1 MATAK
6 KLPSGSWRC
15 QVYSHTEEISLPDGS
30 TKQKRIYKSFTCA
43 DPSKKGKRIFEQEA
57 ATWAADKENDVL
69 FVGNNVSV
77 ANMTL
82 RDACERY
89 IIDRTSILS
98 PGTVREYKRS
108 VKKDMQNIMLIN
120 LFDLTQGDI
129 QEELNRESQTHS
141 PKTIYNMHGFLS
153 AVLGTYRPD
162 FALHTTL
169 PQKVRPKIYVPT
181 DEEVKKILDYVQG
194 SVMEIPI
201 LLAAF
206 GPMRRSEIC
215 ALTSDHIKGNIV
227 HVERAMVMSDSHTWV
242 LKYAKT
248 YAGDRYIPIPDFVA
262 KKLKRIN
269 GRIVELNPD
278 QISKRF
284 RRILGKCDVPHFRFH
299 DLRHYCASF
308 QHALGIPDSY
318 IMQRGGWGDDNTLKN
333 VYRHTMTDREKEMN
347 AKTNIAFSELCNT
360 KCNTISANAVK

>member
-1 MATAK
+1 
-6 KLPSGSWRC
+6 
-15 QVYSHTEEISLPDGS
+15 
-30 TKQKRIYKSFTCA
+30 
-43 DPSKKGKRIFEQEA
+43 
-57 ATWAADKENDVL
+57 
-69 FVGNNVSV
+69 
-77 ANMTL
+77 
-82 RDACERY
+82 
-89 IIDRTSILS
+89 
-98 PGTVREYKRS
+98 
-108 VKKDMQNIMLIN
+108 
-120 LFDLTQGDI
+120 
-129 QEELNRESQTHS
+129 
-141 PKTIYNMHGFLS
+141 
-153 AVLGTYRPD
+153 
-162 FALHTTL
+162 
-169 PQKVRPKIYVPT
+169 
-181 DEEVKKILDYVQG
+181 
-194 SVMEIPI
+194 MEIPI

-248 YAGDRYIPIPDFVA
+248 YAGDRYIPFPDFVA

-278 QISKRF
+278 QISKQF